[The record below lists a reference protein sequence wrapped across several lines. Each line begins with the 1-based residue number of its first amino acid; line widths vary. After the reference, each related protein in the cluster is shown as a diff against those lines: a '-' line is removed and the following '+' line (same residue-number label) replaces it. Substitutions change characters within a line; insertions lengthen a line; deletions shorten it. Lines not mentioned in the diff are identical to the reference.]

1 MLIESR
7 STRNIWS
14 GSESGNKGLTW
25 RALGLGLGLVV
36 LISLGAPYSIWMAG
50 SSEITWSHFPVG
62 VGFPFLIII
71 FSNALVRCL
80 FYDWALRPAE
90 LVIILVMGLSATTIP
105 IFIVGTL
112 LGIIS
117 APYYAATTENEWAD
131 YIHPYLPE
139 WAIPSGE
146 GDAMRWFFEGLP
158 SGQGL
163 PLEIWLG
170 PLFWW
175 LSLILAIYFV
185 CFCLVVIMRRQWV
198 EHERLIFPLTEMPRL
213 LIAEGGTALLRS
225 WIFWMGCSVPVGI
238 ILYNSISY
246 FYPGFPQI
254 GIHQA
259 ITFQISREFPLMFL
273 MIYLPVLGFMFLTS
287 TSISFSIWFFYLIA
301 VVQEGITNRF
311 GYDITRPD
319 PFVWGMQSLSWQ
331 SWGAFTAMVL
341 WSLWM
346 ARKHLRAVCRQAFGK
361 GKELDDQ
368 EEMVPY
374 RTAVYGTLGGLVFI
388 VAWLCYSGMDLHV
401 ALLFVFGVLVAYI
414 GITRL
419 VVQSGLY
426 YLTPPVG
433 GQAFA
438 LAALGTAI
446 SPSNL
451 VSLSLSYAWFGDVQS
466 IFMPTAA
473 NAAKLNELCRERRSL
488 ALAMGL
494 AVVVG
499 FVLSLYFILHLCY
512 KYGGGNFRSWY
523 FIAGG
528 GVGGMAFNG
537 VVQQLKNPWFT
548 DWSKLSFF
556 GFGALLYSV
565 LATCQYRFHWWPLHP
580 VGLALASLWMTRLIV
595 VSVFLGWAAKSLV
608 LRFGGI
614 AAYRK
619 IRPFFIGLIAGF
631 FLGVGLSYGMDLLW
645 FFGRGHPILNG

>member
-1 MLIESR
+1 
-7 STRNIWS
+7 
-14 GSESGNKGLTW
+14 
-25 RALGLGLGLVV
+25 
-36 LISLGAPYSIWMAG
+36 
-50 SSEITWSHFPVG
+50 
-62 VGFPFLIII
+62 
-71 FSNALVRCL
+71 
-80 FYDWALRPAE
+80 
-90 LVIILVMGLSATTIP
+90 
-105 IFIVGTL
+105 
-112 LGIIS
+112 
-117 APYYAATTENEWAD
+117 
-131 YIHPYLPE
+131 
-139 WAIPSGE
+139 
-146 GDAMRWFFEGLP
+146 
-158 SGQGL
+158 
-163 PLEIWLG
+163 
-170 PLFWW
+170 
-175 LSLILAIYFV
+175 
-185 CFCLVVIMRRQWV
+185 
-198 EHERLIFPLTEMPRL
+198 
-213 LIAEGGTALLRS
+213 
-225 WIFWMGCSVPVGI
+225 
-238 ILYNSISY
+238 
-246 FYPGFPQI
+246 
-254 GIHQA
+254 
-259 ITFQISREFPLMFL
+259 
-273 MIYLPVLGFMFLTS
+273 
-287 TSISFSIWFFYLIA
+287 
-301 VVQEGITNRF
+301 
-311 GYDITRPD
+311 
-319 PFVWGMQSLSWQ
+319 
-331 SWGAFTAMVL
+331 
-341 WSLWM
+341 
-346 ARKHLRAVCRQAFGK
+346 
-361 GKELDDQ
+361 
-368 EEMVPY
+368 
-374 RTAVYGTLGGLVFI
+374 
-388 VAWLCYSGMDLHV
+388 MDLHV